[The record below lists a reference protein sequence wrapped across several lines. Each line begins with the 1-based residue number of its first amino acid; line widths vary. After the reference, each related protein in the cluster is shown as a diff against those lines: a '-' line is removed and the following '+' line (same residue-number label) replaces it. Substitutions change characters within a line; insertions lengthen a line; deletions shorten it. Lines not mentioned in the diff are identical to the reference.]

1 MKYEKLVGKALGCR
15 YIVTAIFTVIMWG
28 ILFALYHFFGKSLV
42 INVIIISAAGLFL
55 LNLII
60 GPIFR
65 HRFYKYNIN
74 DEYIDIVEGYISVQ
88 RQIVPIERIHKL
100 EMDAGPFARMFGLT
114 DITVTTAG
122 GDVLISYIEAHR
134 AEEIA
139 DKLRK
144 RINNIVTEQ
153 RKEEQEKL
161 LEECRDENKDK
172 GVENI
177 E

>member
-1 MKYEKLVGKALGCR
+1 MEYEKLVGKAWGCR
-15 YIVTAIFTVIMWG
+15 YVVTAVFTVIMCG

-42 INVIIISAAGLFL
+42 INVCIISVAALFL

-60 GPIFR
+60 GPILR
-65 HRFYKYNIN
+65 HRHYKYNIN
-74 DEYIDIVEGYISVQ
+74 DEYIDIVDGKLFVQ

-100 EMDAGPFARMFGLT
+100 EMDAGPFARMFGLVDMT
-114 DITVTTAG
+114 ITTAG
-122 GDVLISYIEAHR
+122 GDVLISYIESHR

-144 RINNIVTEQ
+144 RINNIVIEQ
-153 RKEEQEKL
+153 RKEEQEIL
-161 LEECRDENKDK
+161 LEEYREENKNK
-172 GVENI
+172 GVENV

>member
-15 YIVTAIFTVIMWG
+15 YVVTAVFTVIMCG
-28 ILFALYHFFGKSLV
+28 ILYALYHFFGKSLV
-42 INVIIISAAGLFL
+42 INVCIISVAAMFL

-65 HRFYKYNIN
+65 HKFYKYNIN

-144 RINNIVTEQ
+144 RINNIVIEQ
-153 RKEEQEKL
+153 RKEEQENL
-161 LEECRDENKDK
+161 LEEYREEKKDK
-172 GVENI
+172 GVENV

>member
-1 MKYEKLVGKALGCR
+1 MK
-15 YIVTAIFTVIMWG
+15 
-28 ILFALYHFFGKSLV
+28 
-42 INVIIISAAGLFL
+42 FL

-74 DEYIDIVEGYISVQ
+74 DEYIDIVEGYISVS

-100 EMDAGPFARMFGLT
+100 EMDAGPFARMFGLA
-114 DITVTTAG
+114 DITITTAG
-122 GDVLISYIEAHR
+122 GDVLISYIESHR

-144 RINNIVTEQ
+144 RINNIVIEHPIHTIVKATERITNNLNDLLLFFPDEG
-153 RKEEQEKL
+153 RKSG
-161 LEECRDENKDK
+161 NADK
-172 GVENI
+172 P
-177 E
+177 

>member
-1 MKYEKLVGKALGCR
+1 
-15 YIVTAIFTVIMWG
+15 
-28 ILFALYHFFGKSLV
+28 
-42 INVIIISAAGLFL
+42 
-55 LNLII
+55 
-60 GPIFR
+60 
-65 HRFYKYNIN
+65 
-74 DEYIDIVEGYISVQ
+74 
-88 RQIVPIERIHKL
+88 
-100 EMDAGPFARMFGLT
+100 MDAGPFARMFGLT

-144 RINNIVTEQ
+144 RINNIVIEQ

-172 GVENI
+172 GVENN